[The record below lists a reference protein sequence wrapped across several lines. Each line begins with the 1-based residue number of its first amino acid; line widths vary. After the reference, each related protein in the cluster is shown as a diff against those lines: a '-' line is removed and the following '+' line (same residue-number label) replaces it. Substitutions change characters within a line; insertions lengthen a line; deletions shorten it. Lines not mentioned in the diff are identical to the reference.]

1 MELHVS
7 TNQYAKQ
14 ENGKL
19 GVANVSFGEDFK
31 VKSINIHQNKDGELF
46 VVMPSYKTKKVD
58 ENERPVFAN
67 ICNPVTKE
75 FREQMYQAILES
87 YQTGKDVTVNVD
99 TGIDVPK
106 VDVKVTPLEG
116 EGITKGLARV
126 CFDDSFV
133 VNNIS
138 IMESKDKTLY
148 LSMPS
153 KPTGTLDENGKPQ
166 YRDICYPAT
175 KEFREILQ
183 EKVLTAYREAREA
196 TKEQSPKEK
205 PSVLANVQKKTKS
218 LKSHKKEATI
228 AQPAL

>member
-7 TNQYAKQ
+7 TNQYANQ

-19 GVANVSFGEDFK
+19 GVATVSFGEEFK

-75 FREQMYQAILES
+75 FREQLYSAILES
-87 YQTGKDVTVNVD
+87 YKTGKDVTVNIENGANAP
-99 TGIDVPK
+99 TL
-106 VDVKVTPLEG
+106 DVKVTPLEG
-116 EGITKGLARV
+116 ESFTKGLARV
-126 CFDDSFV
+126 SLNDSFV

-138 IMESKDKTLY
+138 IMESKDKKLY
-148 LSMPS
+148 ISMPS
-153 KPTGTLDENGKPQ
+153 KATGTLDENGKPQ
-166 YRDICYPAT
+166 YRDICYPVT

-183 EKVLTAYREAREA
+183 EKIMTAYKETREV
-196 TKEQSPKEK
+196 TKEQSPQEK
-205 PSVLANVQKKTKS
+205 PSVLENMQKKTKAQ
-218 LKSHKKEATI
+218 KSHKKEQTT